1 VNPKVRSEL
10 SIPLIYRNEVLGVL
24 NVESTRTNA
33 YTENDEEMLG
43 TLAGSL
49 AAIIAHSRLL
59 EQFRQQVER
68 ERLLYDITSK
78 IRRTSSPEKI
88 LSIAANELS
97 KVLNTRRTEIEVTVQ
112 SEPNREAIRNSIK

>member
-1 VNPKVRSEL
+1 
-10 SIPLIYRNEVLGVL
+10 LIYRNEVLGIL
-24 NVESTRTNA
+24 NVESARVNA

-78 IRRTSSPEKI
+78 IRRTTSPDKI
-88 LSIAANELS
+88 LSITADEIS
-97 KVLNTRRTEIEVTVQ
+97 KVLNTRKTQIQINLQAE
-112 SEPNREAIRNSIK
+112 EPKGAASSAPNQANGDNKEARML

>member
-1 VNPKVRSEL
+1 
-10 SIPLIYRNEVLGVL
+10 
-24 NVESTRTNA
+24 
-33 YTENDEEMLG
+33 MLG

-88 LSIAANELS
+88 LSIAANELG
-97 KVLNTRRTEIEVTVQ
+97 KVLNTRKTQIEVTIQ
-112 SEPNREAIRNSIK
+112 PDQNREAIPVSNKAKN